1 MWETPSQKL
10 VHPNAR
16 LLQLVNALWN
26 QYQRDH
32 VFRNA
37 CSWLREMAQG
47 IELWSSC
54 EKEMRLFRIPMIR
67 NAWGVYL

>member
-26 QYQRDH
+26 QYRRDH

-47 IELWSSC
+47 IEPWSSC
-54 EKEMRLFRIPMIR
+54 EKE
-67 NAWGVYL
+67 NAVFIEPRDKN